1 MKNLKPRKLYNTKN
15 MSRREWLMARQSGL
29 GGSDVASI
37 AGLNQYSSAWQ
48 VFIDKTEPINEVS
61 EETISEPA
69 EWGNRNEPTIRA
81 KFRENH
87 PEWKVQ
93 QSHIMWQSAEYPFML
108 ANVDGLV
115 FDPKRGWGILEIKN
129 TSEWLSDN
137 WGEEQAPEH
146 YIIQLQHY
154 LKVLNL
160 KWGIFAVLIG
170 GNRYKEFYVER
181 DEELIEALVEI
192 EKDFWENHVLAN
204 VAPDPDGSKSA
215 GDILDGLFPSST
227 ALPEDEILELEDA
240 TILLINELD
249 ELKVQEKEIKNRKAE
264 IENLLKKKMG
274 EHQVGMVEERKV
286 TWKPSRS
293 FSEKELEKAKPDL
306 YKQFAIT
313 TLDKAKFKKAYP
325 KVYEAYMIPSE
336 KRSLTVKEDGFLY
349 AVSS

>member
-15 MSRREWLMARQSGL
+15 MSRTEWLMARKSGL

-37 AGLNQYSSAWQ
+37 AGLNKYSSALQ
-48 VFIDKTEPINEVS
+48 VFIDKTEPLSEV
-61 EETISEPA
+61 EDGPISEAA
-69 EWGNRNEPTIRA
+69 EWGNRNEPTIRQ

-93 QSHIMWQSAEYPFML
+93 QSHVMWQSVEHPFML

-115 FDPKRGWGILEIKN
+115 FDPKRGWGILEIK
-129 TSEWLSDN
+129 TASEWLSDD
-137 WGEEQAPEH
+137 WGEEEAPEN
-146 YIIQLQHY
+146 YVIQLMHY

-160 KWGIFAVLIG
+160 QWGIFAVLIG

-204 VAPDPDGSKSA
+204 VAPDPSYNDGDLLA
-215 GDILDGLFPSST
+215 GLFPSST
-227 ALPEDEILELEDA
+227 ALPEDEILELEDS
-240 TILLINELD
+240 TIELINELD
-249 ELKVQEKEIKNRKAE
+249 ELKVQEKEMKKRKAE

-293 FSEKELEKAKPDL
+293 FSETELEKAEPEL
-306 YKQFAIT
+306 YKEFAET
-313 TLDKAKFKKAYP
+313 TVNKAKFKKAYP
-325 KVYEAYMIPSE
+325 KKYDAYMIPSE
-336 KRSLTVKEDGFLY
+336 KRSLTVKEDEVLY
-349 AVSS
+349 AV